1 MGIVSLVGWVGWI
14 SPTILA
20 FGFEE
25 SVLVHIQLRV
35 HMWEIDFWRFCTDR
49 GVSSNRYKIFARAE
63 TLHDPFEA
71 PHGDRPR
78 LS

>member
-1 MGIVSLVGWVGWI
+1 ME

-20 FGFEE
+20 FGGWFVVEE
-25 SVLVHIQLRV
+25 SVMLVHIQLRV
-35 HMWEIDFWRFCTDR
+35 HMREIDLWRFCTDR
-49 GVSSNRYKIFARAE
+49 GVSSNRHEIFARAE

-71 PHGDRPR
+71 PHGDHPR

>member
-1 MGIVSLVGWVGWI
+1 M
-14 SPTILA
+14 
-20 FGFEE
+20 
-25 SVLVHIQLRV
+25 LVHIQLCV
-35 HMWEIDFWRFCTDR
+35 HMREIDSRRFCTDT
-49 GVSSNRYKIFARAE
+49 GVSSNRYRIFARAE

>member
-1 MGIVSLVGWVGWI
+1 M
-14 SPTILA
+14 
-20 FGFEE
+20 
-25 SVLVHIQLRV
+25 LVHIQLRV
-35 HMWEIDFWRFCTDR
+35 HMREIDLWRVCTDR